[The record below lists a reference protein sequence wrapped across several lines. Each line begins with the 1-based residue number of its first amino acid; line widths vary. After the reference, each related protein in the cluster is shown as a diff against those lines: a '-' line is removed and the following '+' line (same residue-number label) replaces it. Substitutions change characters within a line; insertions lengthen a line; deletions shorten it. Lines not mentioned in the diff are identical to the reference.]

1 MLCLFSVCCCCS
13 VFLWLVVSLC
23 ALSWQLSL
31 SLCVWE
37 CVCTCVCVRCAP
49 VCVWCVCVCLHVC
62 VCMRSVHVLICSTS
76 LLRQSL
82 FVRLWFMTIFFDSQ
96 CTVQVRKDSSISVFL
111 RWNFLPKSKKMCI
124 SMHAYKKKSC
134 CVMFQKVFSTTVVC
148 FVLVFSFL

>member
-1 MLCLFSVCCCCS
+1 MACNFIVCS
-13 VFLWLVVSLC
+13 FLTAFVVSMCLRM
-23 ALSWQLSL
+23 
-31 SLCVWE
+31 CVHL
-37 CVCTCVCVRCAP
+37 CVCVRCAP

-111 RWNFLPKSKKMCI
+111 R
-124 SMHAYKKKSC
+124 
-134 CVMFQKVFSTTVVC
+134 
-148 FVLVFSFL
+148 

>member
-13 VFLWLVVSLC
+13 VFLWLVISLC

-96 CTVQVRKDSSISVFL
+96 CTVQLEKIPVFLFFSGEIFYQKVRKCVSA
-111 RWNFLPKSKKMCI
+111 C
-124 SMHAYKKKSC
+124 MHIKKKSC